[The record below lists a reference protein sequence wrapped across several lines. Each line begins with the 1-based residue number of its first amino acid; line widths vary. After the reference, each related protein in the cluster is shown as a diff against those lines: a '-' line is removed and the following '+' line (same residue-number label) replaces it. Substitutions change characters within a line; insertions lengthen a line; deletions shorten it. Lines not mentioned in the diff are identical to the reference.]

1 MSAEDGNKQ
10 KTKKR
15 YVGMWYVVKHFAW
28 YVVKHYAFGINI
40 CIFVAKKQVL

>member
-1 MSAEDGNKQ
+1 
-10 KTKKR
+10 
-15 YVGMWYVVKHFAW
+15 MWYVVKHFAW